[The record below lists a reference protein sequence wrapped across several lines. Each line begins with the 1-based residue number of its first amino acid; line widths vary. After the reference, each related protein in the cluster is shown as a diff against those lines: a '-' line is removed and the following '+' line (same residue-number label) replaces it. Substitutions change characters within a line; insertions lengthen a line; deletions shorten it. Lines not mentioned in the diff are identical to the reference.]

1 MVGGAC
7 FHGRVRNLSSSAKS
21 AGVAIAI
28 ASAFCFGGSGPFAK
42 PLITAGFSPLQV
54 AWLRLAGGALLM
66 LPFAL
71 RHAAAV
77 RRVPK
82 LLIGYGLFA
91 IAGVQ
96 VFYFASIAS
105 VPVGVALLI
114 EFLGP
119 VLVLGWIRFV
129 RRSPV
134 SRSAAIGVAIAMVG
148 LACVV
153 ELWAGL
159 SFDPVGLLL
168 ALGAAGCQA
177 AYFLLS
183 DSGPEVDPFALAGFG
198 LLLGAVVVTLIAQPW
213 NMDWALLLGDVQLAG
228 QQFPALVAV
237 AWIVVFST
245 VLAYLTGIVAVRR
258 LSPQVAGAVAFL
270 EPVVATVLAWALLSE
285 ALGPV
290 QLLGGALILA
300 GAYVAQRSA
309 PAKTQASE
317 LAGV

>member
-1 MVGGAC
+1 M
-7 FHGRVRNLSSSAKS
+7 RNLTNNAKS
-21 AGVAIAI
+21 AGVAFAI
-28 ASAFCFGGSGPFAK
+28 VSAFCFGGSGPFAK
-42 PLITAGFSPLQV
+42 PLITAGFTPLQV

-66 LPFAL
+66 LPFVF
-71 RHAAAV
+71 RHAPAV

-82 LLIGYGLFA
+82 LLAGYGLFA

-96 VFYFASIAS
+96 VCYFAAIAT

-129 RRSPV
+129 RRQPV
-134 SRSAAIGVAIAMVG
+134 ARSAAIGVVIAVVG

-159 SFDPVGLLL
+159 SFDPIGLLL

-177 AYFLLS
+177 TYFLLS
-183 DSGPEVDPFALAGFG
+183 DSGPEVNPFALAGFG
-198 LLLGAVVVTLIAQPW
+198 LLLGAAVVTLLAQPW
-213 NMDWALLLGDVQLAG
+213 QLDWTLLVGQVELAG
-228 QQFPALVAV
+228 QQWPALVAV
-237 AWIVVFST
+237 AWIVVLST
-245 VLAYLTGIVAVRR
+245 VLAYLTGIVAVRK

-270 EPVVATVLAWALLSE
+270 EPVVATVLAWLLLAE
-285 ALGPV
+285 ELGPM

-300 GAYVAQRSA
+300 GAYVAQRAA
-309 PAKTQASE
+309 PERTQASE